1 MAERY
6 VRNLTYPQGYERSEE
21 AINAYY
27 DARELELQAQYESRI
42 RDIDTQLYENDEEIQ
57 GIQEYY
63 LDNQELVKQR
73 DTLLADY
80 ERSTSQ
86 ITELEK
92 QYEIKDNRYQALDTL
107 WSQTPD
113 PAERDRIKQEAIG
126 VYYER
131 ERIADEIAQAKQS
144 NATNYRAYAEKDRE
158 IVQQIDSNNVRISK
172 LRTLEGKQQKL
183 VDKQKR
189 YSGQLDRD
197 LEKNESA
204 RENALKNINI
214 PVLNTRVKKYVS
226 GPVSKN
232 KNRIVVLPLI
242 VSIDYPEGENPREI
256 PEEVLADLG
265 IESFDLIGENYVTP
279 NPSLMRVTDY
289 VPSDAKDVYDYER
302 SSYAS
307 DFSNNVVFFDYGI
320 YLDYTRLPDGKH
332 YAPPRE

>member
-6 VRNLTYPQGYERSEE
+6 VRNLTYPQGFERSEE

-27 DARELELQAQYESRI
+27 DAREIELQAQYESRI

-144 NATNYRAYAEKDRE
+144 NATNYKAYAEKDRE
-158 IVQQIDSNNVRISK
+158 IVQQIDSNNVKISK

-197 LEKNESA
+197 LEKNTTQKEK
-204 RENALKNINI
+204 ELKNIRI
-214 PVLNTRVKKYVS
+214 PVLTARLKRYAS
-226 GPVSKN
+226 GPVSTNEK
-232 KNRIVVLPLI
+232 RLVVVPFTL
-242 VSIDYPEGENPREI
+242 VVDYPEGVSLKELSDEI
-256 PEEVLADLG
+256 YDDIEFDNLG
-265 IESFDLIGENYVTP
+265 EQYVIP
-279 NPSLMRVTDY
+279 NPSLMEISDTP
-289 VPSDAKDVYDYER
+289 PSGSGLDIYDYEK
-302 SSYAS
+302 SSYS
-307 DFSNNVVFFDYGI
+307 GDFTKTSAYIDYGV